1 MPKGAKKLSN
11 SVKVENLSKSFGE
24 VKALKSISFDVE
36 EGKRIAFLGPNGA
49 GKSTTVEILTGQ
61 QSRDSGNI
69 EVLGL
74 DPEEK
79 SVELREKLGLLPE
92 RENPPSFL
100 TGNEYLDFVSD
111 IRKKDIDKQNW
122 VERLRLEGTMDELT
136 RDLSK
141 GERQKL
147 LVAQAFF
154 HNPELVFIDEPMINL
169 DPVIQEEVKN
179 IFREFEGTLF
189 LCTHNVELAE
199 EICERAV
206 FIENGR
212 VIEEH
217 ENTDNLKQKFLDAY
231 DY

>member
-1 MPKGAKKLSN
+1 MPKGANKLSN

>member
-1 MPKGAKKLSN
+1 MPKGANKLSN
-11 SVKVENLSKSFGE
+11 SVKVENLSKSFDK
-24 VKALKSISFDVE
+24 VKALESISFDIE
-36 EGKRIAFLGPNGA
+36 EGERIAFLGPNGA

-79 SVELREKLGLLPE
+79 PVELRENLGILPE

-111 IRKKDIDKQNW
+111 IRKKDIDKTEW
-122 VERLRLEGTMDELT
+122 IERLRLEGKMDELT
-136 RDLSK
+136 QDLSK

-154 HNPELVFIDEPMINL
+154 HDPELVFIDEPMINL

-179 IFREFEGTLF
+179 IFREFNGTLF

-199 EICERAV
+199 EVSERAV
-206 FIENGR
+206 FIENGEI
-212 VIEEH
+212 IEEH

>member
-1 MPKGAKKLSN
+1 LPKGAKKLSN